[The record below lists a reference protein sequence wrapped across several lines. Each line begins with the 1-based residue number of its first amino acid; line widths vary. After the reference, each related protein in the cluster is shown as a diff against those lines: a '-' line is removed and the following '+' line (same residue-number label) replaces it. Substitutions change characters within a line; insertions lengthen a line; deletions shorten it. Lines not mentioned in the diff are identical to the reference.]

1 MAVLKFREAVEEAGT
16 GKATN
21 RSTNLIRV
29 SQGIARRRR
38 LDYQASNGYKAR
50 QQRQ

>member
-1 MAVLKFREAVEEAGT
+1 MATEVIEQAAERAFSQG
-16 GKATN
+16 N
-21 RSTNLIRV
+21 RSTNIIRV

-50 QQRQ
+50 QQRP